1 MYIQYLSA
9 KIQIQISKYVSRIQL
24 IANLKLKKKK
34 LLWNVLPILV
44 IGEILLNLGDY

>member
-24 IANLKLKKKK
+24 IANLKLKKKTTLK
-34 LLWNVLPILV
+34 CTAH
-44 IGEILLNLGDY
+44 IGHWRNFAQFR

>member
-24 IANLKLKKKK
+24 IANLKLKKKNYFEMYCPYWSLEK
-34 LLWNVLPILV
+34 FCSI
-44 IGEILLNLGDY
+44 